1 MAWDINRVILVG
13 RLTNDVDFRY
23 TPSQTA
29 IAKFGLAVGG
39 RPNQDG
45 TPSTSFF
52 NIVVWGKA
60 AESCNS
66 YLSKGKQVA
75 IDGRLQQR
83 SWQAQDGSK
92 RSTVEI
98 VAERVE
104 FLGSNSGGQRSQNTN
119 PQPQRQDS
127 WNQPTGNRQSGSY
140 SNQQASDQVSPDTL
154 TGDAG
159 FNANE
164 PMSGDDFATDDDVPF

>member
-1 MAWDINRVILVG
+1 MAWDINRVTLVG

-39 RPNQDG
+39 RPNKDG

-52 NIVVWGKA
+52 NVVVWGKA
-60 AESCNS
+60 AESCNT
-66 YLSKGKQVA
+66 YISKGKQVA
-75 IDGRLQQR
+75 IDGHLQQR
-83 SWQAQDGSK
+83 SWQTQEGAK

-104 FLGSNSGGQRSQNTN
+104 FIGGRSDGQRGQAPASHQNN
-119 PQPQRQDS
+119 D
-127 WNQPTGNRQSGSY
+127 WNTPASNTGSQSGTY
-140 SNQQASDQVSPDTL
+140 SNRPQSNPGGISDAPI
-154 TGDAG
+154 GDNDFSA
-159 FNANE
+159 E
-164 PMSGDDFATDDDVPF
+164 DDFGSSDGDVPF